1 MIECKLLPVV
11 KNRYFKTNPPY
22 KKYGHYAR
30 PYYSIKGLHQTCWII
45 ITHILVDYEHYV
57 EQGMTLEEIVTECIK
72 FLNHR
77 PKSRY
82 GKKRKRKSLYG
93 TFRPK
98 PHLVKMLDKE
108 GKKCLQVL
116 LITED
121 KKNPNFWGEGEV
133 INYSCRRER
142 RK

>member
-1 MIECKLLPVV
+1 MIECKLMALV
-11 KNRYFKTNPPY
+11 KSRLVNNNPSY
-22 KKYGHYAR
+22 KKFGHYMSSF
-30 PYYSIKGLHQTCWII
+30 YSIKGYGRTCWVVVAN
-45 ITHILVDYEHYV
+45 ILVDYDYYIEKGKDSEDV
-57 EQGMTLEEIVTECIK
+57 ALECIE

-77 PKSRY
+77 PKSKY

-98 PHLVKMLDKE
+98 PYLVKFFNKDGVKFI
-108 GKKCLQVL
+108 QVL

-121 KKNPNFWGEGEV
+121 RTNPNFWGEGNKGEF
-133 INYSCRRER
+133 SCRRK